1 MRQQGSL
8 VCVCVDAADLKT
20 SGQRD
25 GVPPILVN
33 ETFLIIGINLEALR
47 HPLSTDKER
56 YACAGGRDPR
66 GIGSCIRAQCL
77 RAGAAGQGIAADA
90 AQAQAAKAAEVV
102 LEEAPAPAAEAK
114 PRAETPTKAK
124 AETAAP
130 TPVPVSPVKPDDV
143 PIEKAPKSRE
153 CCVVM

>member
-1 MRQQGSL
+1 MKDRSEVREVLNRWESSRMRKL
-8 VCVCVDAADLKT
+8 V
-20 SGQRD
+20 
-25 GVPPILVN
+25 
-33 ETFLIIGINLEALR
+33 E
-47 HPLSTDKER
+47 
-56 YACAGGRDPR
+56 
-66 GIGSCIRAQCL
+66 
-77 RAGAAGQGIAADA
+77 AGATEEEAEAVRNVAVAKVVDHAAIAAAEAEAKAKAEADAKAKEEAAADA